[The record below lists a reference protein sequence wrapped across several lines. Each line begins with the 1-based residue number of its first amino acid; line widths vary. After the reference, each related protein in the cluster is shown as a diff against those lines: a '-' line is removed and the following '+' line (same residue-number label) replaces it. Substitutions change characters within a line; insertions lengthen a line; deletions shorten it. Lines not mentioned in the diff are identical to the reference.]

1 MKPANK
7 DIYTFSLF
15 SGQFWVFVSGSL
27 YVNTDE
33 MNMLMW
39 FYYVSGCST
48 LPVPMPV
55 LRSGQKLLH
64 STRERWTMQKL
75 L

>member
-7 DIYTFSLF
+7 DVYTFSLF
-15 SGQFWVFVSGSL
+15 SGQFVSVSVSL
-27 YVNTDE
+27 YVNTNE
-33 MNMLMW
+33 MNMLKW
-39 FYYVSGCST
+39 LYCVLGCST